1 MTRYD
6 LEGKT
11 VIVTGGIGA
20 ASARQLVRKGAK
32 VTLVDLSADA
42 VGDLAAQPPVGSA
55 LPFVADVTDVDQMT
69 AAVEA
74 TVSEFG
80 RLDVIVANAGIA
92 NDPPVTLATA

>member
-20 ASARQLVRKGAK
+20 ASARQLVRKGAE

-42 VGDLAAQPPVGSA
+42 VGDLAAQLPVGSA

-80 RLDVIVANAGIA
+80 PPRRDRRQRRHRQRSAGHA
-92 NDPPVTLATA
+92 RHR